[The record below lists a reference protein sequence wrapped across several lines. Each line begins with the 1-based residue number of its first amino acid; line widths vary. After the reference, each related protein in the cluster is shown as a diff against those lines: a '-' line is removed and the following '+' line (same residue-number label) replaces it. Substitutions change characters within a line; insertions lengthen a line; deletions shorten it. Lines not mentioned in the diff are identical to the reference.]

1 MAHIYNMPSTPP
13 NRHDI
18 VTSNSGNRQELVENY
33 HPYSSDT
40 NFHLSSSLIRE
51 LPTPKPPR
59 RLTYSSMMYPL
70 PDSIYQVIRLA
81 IQDKKNNVK

>member
-1 MAHIYNMPSTPP
+1 MLPTPP
-13 NRHDI
+13 NRQDM
-18 VTSNSGNRQELVENY
+18 SNYGNRQELVENF

-51 LPTPKPPR
+51 PPTFKPPC
-59 RLTYSSMMYPL
+59 RLTYSTMMYPL